1 MFKASLWEKQIM
13 YKMIYGNYTGILKNS
28 LENKEMYWLHYLYI
42 GVNFQEKFEF
52 DQLKFHFW

>member
-1 MFKASLWEKQIM
+1 M
-13 YKMIYGNYTGILKNS
+13 YKMIYGNYAGILKNS

-52 DQLKFHFW
+52 DQLKFHF